1 MVGNFATAYRRPKG
15 RSILALM
22 ADFTGKFQQLA
33 ASGSVT
39 QEGSCRVQ
47 FDSQTFTLTPDSGA
61 PIVCDLGDLDAVIAA
76 DYELRLP
83 LYTGCVIL
91 LRQFGKAYETL
102 SHDLLEA
109 YRQRTL
115 QCLLL
120 EDLKEIARFD
130 GNFELAVAAS
140 APRAGAAEFRL
151 FKSNLA
157 VLPAASQGFQWRLAD
172 VDSVTFNPDTYEVT
186 LRAGQ
191 DVLKAGKLAK
201 RTEEFT
207 AAAKDAISALA
218 AQSAQALHSAFPFLT
233 PDQLQAA
240 AALLRE
246 GHSASVARLTAIS
259 PKFAAGLA
267 ANAVDHDLKPYYDD
281 LLTRTAKDT
290 LFAGFKLI
298 RLESSSE
305 GDASTESESAGS
317 ETEDA
322 SDSSSGSDRGAPGTD
337 AGGPETLYWFYFPIA
352 GKTGLAN
359 LVAWEASSRGGRA
372 TYFFRLVDSAR
383 EAELADPA
391 RSPASLE
398 TALRR
403 LDRVLGML
411 NFRRRPIYLSD
422 DELERDAKFHRYAIA
437 ARRIPELREVRA
449 AFVGRAAHS
458 SLEAWQGQVNAILAK
473 AGVP

>member
-1 MVGNFATAYRRPKG
+1 
-15 RSILALM
+15 M
-22 ADFTGKFQQLA
+22 AEFTGKFQQLT

-39 QEGSCRVQ
+39 QEGACRVQ

-61 PIVCDLGDLDAVIAA
+61 SLVCDLGDLDAVIAA

-83 LYTGCVIL
+83 LYTGSVVL
-91 LRQFGKAYETL
+91 LRQFGKAYENL
-102 SHDLLEA
+102 SHNLLEA
-109 YRQRTL
+109 FRQRTL

-120 EDLKEIARFD
+120 EDLKELARFD
-130 GNFELAVAAS
+130 GTFELAVD
-140 APRAGAAEFRL
+140 APSVATVPRSGAAEFRL

-157 VLPAASQGFQWRLAD
+157 VLPVASQGFQWRLAD
-172 VDSVTFNPDTYEVT
+172 VDSVSFDPDTYQVT

-191 DVLKAGKLAK
+191 DTLKACKLAK

-207 AAAKDAISALA
+207 ASVKDAIGALA
-218 AQSAQALHSAFPFLT
+218 MQSAEALHSAFPFLT
-233 PDQLQAA
+233 PDQLQAT

-246 GHSASVARLTAIS
+246 GHSASVARLTAID
-259 PKFAAGLA
+259 PKFAARLA

-281 LLTRTAKDT
+281 LLSRTAKDM
-290 LFAGFKLI
+290 LLAGFKLI
-298 RLESSSE
+298 RPESSGE
-305 GDASTESESAGS
+305 GESGTGS

-322 SDSSSGSDRGAPGTD
+322 SDSSSGGERGTHD
-337 AGGPETLYWFYFPIA
+337 IDSGGPETLYWFYFPIA

-391 RSPASLE
+391 RSPATVE
-398 TALRR
+398 AALRR

-449 AFVGRAAHS
+449 AFVGRAVHS
-458 SLEAWQGQVNAILAK
+458 SLEAWQGQVKAILAK
-473 AGVP
+473 AESLATD

>member
-1 MVGNFATAYRRPKG
+1 
-15 RSILALM
+15 M
-22 ADFTGKFQQLA
+22 ADFTGKFQYLA
-33 ASGSVT
+33 ASGGVM
-39 QEGSCRVQ
+39 QEGACRVQ
-47 FDSQTFTLTPDSGA
+47 FDSQTFTLSPDCGA

-83 LYTGCVIL
+83 LYTGSVIL

-102 SHDLLEA
+102 CHDLLEA

-130 GNFELAVAAS
+130 GNFDLTVAAS
-140 APRAGAAEFRL
+140 TPRSGAAEFRL

-172 VDSVTFNPDTYEVT
+172 VDSVSFDPSTYEVT
-186 LRAGQ
+186 LRAGL

-246 GHSASVARLTAIS
+246 GHSASVARLTTIN

-281 LLTRTAKDT
+281 LLTRTAKDM

-298 RLESSSE
+298 RAEDSGEGES
-305 GDASTESESAGS
+305 GIASGTD
-317 ETEDA
+317 DA
-322 SDSSSGSDRGAPGTD
+322 SDPSSGSDGGAPDIDSG
-337 AGGPETLYWFYFPIA
+337 APETLYWFYFPIA
-352 GKTGLAN
+352 GKKGPAN

-372 TYFFRLVDSAR
+372 TYFFRLVDAAR

-391 RSPASLE
+391 RSPATLE
-398 TALRR
+398 AALRR

-449 AFVGRAAHS
+449 AFVGRAVHS
-458 SLEAWQGQVNAILAK
+458 SLEAWKEQVKAILAK
-473 AGVP
+473 AETLTADNTDKSTDQH

>member
-1 MVGNFATAYRRPKG
+1 
-15 RSILALM
+15 M
-22 ADFTGKFQQLA
+22 ADFTGKFQHLT
-33 ASGSVT
+33 ASDSVT
-39 QEGSCRVQ
+39 QEGACHMQ
-47 FDSQTFTLTPDSGA
+47 FDSQTFTLTPDAGA

-83 LYTGCVIL
+83 LYTGSVVL
-91 LRQFGKAYETL
+91 LRQFGKSYETL

-109 YRQRTL
+109 FRQRTL

-130 GNFELAVAAS
+130 GNFELAMDATT
-140 APRAGAAEFRL
+140 PRSGAAEFRL

-157 VLPAASQGFQWRLAD
+157 VLPVASQGFQWRLAD
-172 VDSVTFNPDTYEVT
+172 VDSVSFDPDTYQVT

-207 AAAKDAISALA
+207 ASVKDAISALA
-218 AQSAQALHSAFPFLT
+218 TESAHALHSAFPFLT
-233 PDQLQAA
+233 PDQLQAT

-246 GHSASVARLTAIS
+246 GHSAPVARVTAIH
-259 PKFAAGLA
+259 PKFTAGLA
-267 ANAVDHDLKPYYDD
+267 ANAVDHDLKPYYDV
-281 LLTRTAKDT
+281 LLARTAKDT

-298 RLESSSE
+298 RPDAGEGGSE
-305 GDASTESESAGS
+305 AGS
-317 ETEDA
+317 KTEDA
-322 SDSSSGSDRGAPGTD
+322 GANSAAGSDSGAPDTD
-337 AGGPETLYWFYFPIA
+337 SGGEETLYWFYFPIA
-352 GKTGLAN
+352 GKNGPAN

-383 EAELADPA
+383 QSELADPA
-391 RSPASLE
+391 RSAATLE
-398 TALRR
+398 AALRR

-422 DELERDAKFHRYAIA
+422 DELERDSKFHRYAIA

-449 AFVGRAAHS
+449 AFVGRAIHS
-458 SLEAWQGQVNAILAK
+458 SLEAWRGQVKAILAK
-473 AGVP
+473 AGVS

>member
-1 MVGNFATAYRRPKG
+1 
-15 RSILALM
+15 M
-22 ADFTGKFQQLA
+22 ADFTGKFQQLT

-39 QEGSCRVQ
+39 QEGACRVQ
-47 FDSQTFTLTPDSGA
+47 FDSQTFTLAPDSGA

-83 LYTGCVIL
+83 LYTGSVIL

-102 SHDLLEA
+102 CHDLLEA
-109 YRQRTL
+109 FRQRTL

-120 EDLKEIARFD
+120 EDLKELARFD
-130 GNFELAVAAS
+130 GNFELAVAATT
-140 APRAGAAEFRL
+140 PRSGAAEFRL

-157 VLPAASQGFQWRLAD
+157 VLPAAAQGFQWRLAD
-172 VDSVTFNPDTYEVT
+172 VDSVSFDPDTYQVT

-218 AQSAQALHSAFPFLT
+218 TKSAQSLHSAFPFLT
-233 PDQLQAA
+233 PDQLQATA
-240 AALLRE
+240 AFLRE
-246 GHSASVARLTAIS
+246 GHSASVARLTAIN

-281 LLTRTAKDT
+281 LLTRTAKDN

-298 RLESSSE
+298 RAEDSCEGES
-305 GDASTESESAGS
+305 GSAGESGTRS
-317 ETEDA
+317 ETEEA
-322 SDSSSGSDRGAPGTD
+322 GAGASSGSDG
-337 AGGPETLYWFYFPIA
+337 GGPETLYWFYFPIA
-352 GKTGLAN
+352 GKNGPAN
-359 LVAWEASSRGGRA
+359 LVAWEASSQGGRA

-391 RSPASLE
+391 CSPATLE
-398 TALRR
+398 AALRR
-403 LDRVLGML
+403 VDRVLGML

-422 DELERDAKFHRYAIA
+422 DELERDVKFHRYAIA

-449 AFVGRAAHS
+449 AFVGRAVHS
-458 SLEAWQGQVNAILAK
+458 SIEGWQGQVKAILAK
-473 AGVP
+473 AAQS

>member
-1 MVGNFATAYRRPKG
+1 
-15 RSILALM
+15 M
-22 ADFTGKFQQLA
+22 ADFNGKFQQLTS
-33 ASGSVT
+33 SGGVT
-39 QEGSCRVQ
+39 QEGACRVR

-61 PIVCDLGDLDAVIAA
+61 PLVCDLGDLDAVIAA

-83 LYTGCVIL
+83 LYTGSDVL

-102 SHDLLEA
+102 CHDLLEA
-109 YRQRTL
+109 FRQRTL

-120 EDLKEIARFD
+120 EDLKELARFD
-130 GNFELAVAAS
+130 GNFELSVAAPGV
-140 APRAGAAEFRL
+140 AAVPRPGAAEFRL

-157 VLPAASQGFQWRLAD
+157 VLPVTSQGFQWRLAD
-172 VDSVTFNPDTYEVT
+172 VESVTFDPDRYEIT

-207 AAAKDAISALA
+207 ASVTDAIGALA
-218 AQSAQALHSAFPFLT
+218 TQSAQALHAAFPFLA

-281 LLTRTAKDT
+281 LLARTAKDT

-298 RLESSSE
+298 RPESS
-305 GDASTESESAGS
+305 GESESVTGS

-322 SDSSSGSDRGAPGTD
+322 AADASSGGAPDAD

-352 GKTGLAN
+352 GKNGPAN

-372 TYFFRLVDSAR
+372 TYFFRLVDPVR

-391 RSPASLE
+391 RSAATLE
-398 TALRR
+398 AALRR

-449 AFVGRAAHS
+449 AFVGRAVHS
-458 SLEAWQGQVNAILAK
+458 SLEAWRGQVKAILAK
-473 AGVP
+473 ACVS

>member
-1 MVGNFATAYRRPKG
+1 
-15 RSILALM
+15 M
-22 ADFTGKFQQLA
+22 ADFTGKFQHLT

-39 QEGSCRVQ
+39 QEGACHVQ
-47 FDSQTFTLTPDSGA
+47 FDSQTFTLAPDSGA
-61 PIVCDLGDLDAVIAA
+61 PIVCDLGDLDAVVAA

-83 LYTGCVIL
+83 LYTGNVVL

-102 SHDLLEA
+102 CHDLLEA
-109 YRQRTL
+109 FRQRTL

-120 EDLKEIARFD
+120 EDLKELARFD
-130 GNFELAVAAS
+130 GNLELAADATT
-140 APRAGAAEFRL
+140 PRSGAAEFRL

-157 VLPAASQGFQWRLAD
+157 VLPVASQGFQWRLAD
-172 VDSVTFNPDTYEVT
+172 VDLVSFDPDTYRVT

-201 RTEEFT
+201 RTEEF
-207 AAAKDAISALA
+207 AASAKDAIGALA
-218 AQSAQALHSAFPFLT
+218 TQSAQALHSAFPFLA
-233 PDQLQAA
+233 PEQLQAA

-246 GHSASVARLTAIS
+246 GHSAPVARLTAIH

-267 ANAVDHDLKPYYDD
+267 ANAVDRDLKPYYDD
-281 LLTRTAKDT
+281 LLARTVQDM

-298 RLESSSE
+298 RPENSGEGES
-305 GDASTESESAGS
+305 GTES

-322 SDSSSGSDRGAPGTD
+322 GDERGAPGID
-337 AGGPETLYWFYFPIA
+337 SGGQETLYWFYFPIA
-352 GKTGLAN
+352 GKNGPAN

-372 TYFFRLVDSAR
+372 TYFFRLVDPAR

-391 RSPASLE
+391 RSPATVE
-398 TALRR
+398 AALRR

-422 DELERDAKFHRYAIA
+422 DELELKFHRYAIA

-449 AFVGRAAHS
+449 AFVGRAVHS
-458 SLEAWQGQVNAILAK
+458 SLEAWQGQVKAILAK
-473 AGVP
+473 AGV

>member
-1 MVGNFATAYRRPKG
+1 
-15 RSILALM
+15 M
-22 ADFTGKFQQLA
+22 ADFTGKFQYLT
-33 ASGSVT
+33 ASGSVAR
-39 QEGSCRVQ
+39 EGTCQVQ
-47 FDSQTFTLTPDSGA
+47 FASQTFTLTPDSGA

-83 LYTGCVIL
+83 LYTGSIIL

-109 YRQRTL
+109 FRQRTL

-120 EDLKEIARFD
+120 EDLKELARFD
-130 GNFELAVAAS
+130 GNFELAADATTARS
-140 APRAGAAEFRL
+140 GAAEFRL

-157 VLPAASQGFQWRLAD
+157 VLPVVSQGFQWRLAD
-172 VDSVTFNPDTYEVT
+172 VDSVAFDPDTYEVT

-191 DVLKAGKLAK
+191 DVLKTGKLAR
-201 RTEEFT
+201 RTEEF
-207 AAAKDAISALA
+207 AASAKDAIRALA
-218 AQSAQALHSAFPFLT
+218 AESAQALHSAFPFLT

-246 GHSASVARLTAIS
+246 GHSASVARLTAIN
-259 PKFAAGLA
+259 PKLAAGLA

-281 LLTRTAKDT
+281 LLARTAKDT

-298 RLESSSE
+298 RPEDSGEGESGSE
-305 GDASTESESAGS
+305 GESGTTSG
-317 ETEDA
+317 TEDA
-322 SDSSSGSDRGAPGTD
+322 GTDSASSSDGDGPETD
-337 AGGPETLYWFYFPIA
+337 SGGPETLYWFYFPIA
-352 GKTGLAN
+352 GKKGPAN
-359 LVAWEASSRGGRA
+359 LVAWEASSQGGRA

-391 RSPASLE
+391 RSPATLQA
-398 TALRR
+398 ALRR

-449 AFVGRAAHS
+449 AFVGRAVHS
-458 SLEAWQGQVNAILAK
+458 SLEAWQGQVKAILAK
-473 AGVP
+473 AGVS

>member
-1 MVGNFATAYRRPKG
+1 
-15 RSILALM
+15 M
-22 ADFTGKFQQLA
+22 ADFTGKFQHLNA
-33 ASGSVT
+33 NGSVT
-39 QEGSCRVQ
+39 QEGACHVQ

-83 LYTGCVIL
+83 LYTGSVIL

-102 SHDLLEA
+102 CHDLLEA
-109 YRQRTL
+109 FRQRTL

-120 EDLKEIARFD
+120 EDLTEVARFD
-130 GNFELAVAAS
+130 GKFELAVTGTTTRS
-140 APRAGAAEFRL
+140 GAAEFRL

-157 VLPAASQGFQWRLAD
+157 VLPVASQGFQWRLAD
-172 VDSVTFNPDTYEVT
+172 VDSVTFDPDTYEIT

-207 AAAKDAISALA
+207 ASVKDAIGALA
-218 AQSAQALHSAFPFLT
+218 TQSAQAMHLAFSFLT
-233 PDQLQAA
+233 PDQLQAT

-259 PKFAAGLA
+259 SKFAAGLA

-281 LLTRTAKDT
+281 LQARTAKDT

-298 RLESSSE
+298 RPESSE
-305 GDASTESESAGS
+305 GELGAGS
-317 ETEDA
+317 EMEDA
-322 SDSSSGSDRGAPGTD
+322 GDSSFGSDSDAPD
-337 AGGPETLYWFYFPIA
+337 ADSGGPETLYWFYFPIA
-352 GKTGLAN
+352 GKTGPAN

-391 RSPASLE
+391 RSPATLE
-398 TALRR
+398 AALRR

-458 SLEAWQGQVNAILAK
+458 SLEAWQGQVKAILAK
-473 AGVP
+473 AGVS

>member
-1 MVGNFATAYRRPKG
+1 
-15 RSILALM
+15 M
-22 ADFTGKFQQLA
+22 ADFTGKFQQLT
-33 ASGSVT
+33 ASGSVA
-39 QEGSCRVQ
+39 QEGACRVQ
-47 FDSQTFTLTPDSGA
+47 FDSQTFTLSPDSAA
-61 PIVCDLGDLDAVIAA
+61 PVVCDLGDLDAVIAA
-76 DYELRLP
+76 DYEFRLP
-83 LYTGCVIL
+83 LYTGSVIL

-102 SHDLLEA
+102 CHDLLEA
-109 YRQRTL
+109 FRQRTL

-120 EDLKEIARFD
+120 EDLKEVARFD
-130 GNFELAVAAS
+130 GNFELAGAATT
-140 APRAGAAEFRL
+140 PRAGAAEFRL

-157 VLPAASQGFQWRLAD
+157 VLPVASQGFQWRLAD
-172 VDSVTFNPDTYEVT
+172 VDSVTFNPDTYEIT
-186 LRAGQ
+186 LRAVQ

-201 RTEEFT
+201 RTEEF
-207 AAAKDAISALA
+207 AASAKDAISALA
-218 AQSAQALHSAFPFLT
+218 TESAQTLHSAFPFLT
-233 PDQLQAA
+233 PDQLQAT

-246 GHSASVARLTAIS
+246 GHSASVARLGAIS

-298 RLESSSE
+298 RPEDSGEGES
-305 GDASTESESAGS
+305 GT
-317 ETEDA
+317 ETEHAGADA
-322 SDSSSGSDRGAPGTD
+322 SSGSDRGAPAAD
-337 AGGPETLYWFYFPIA
+337 AGAPETLYWFYFPIA
-352 GKTGLAN
+352 GKKGPAN
-359 LVAWEASSRGGRA
+359 LAAWEASSRGGRA

-391 RSPASLE
+391 RSPATLE
-398 TALRR
+398 AALRR

-449 AFVGRAAHS
+449 AFVGRAVHS
-458 SLEAWQGQVNAILAK
+458 SLEAWQGQVKAILAK
-473 AGVP
+473 AGVG

>member
-1 MVGNFATAYRRPKG
+1 
-15 RSILALM
+15 M
-22 ADFTGKFQQLA
+22 ADFTGKFQQLT

-39 QEGSCRVQ
+39 QEGACRVQ
-47 FDSQTFTLTPDSGA
+47 FDSQTFTLTPDAGA

-83 LYTGCVIL
+83 LYTGNVVL

-102 SHDLLEA
+102 CHDLLEVF
-109 YRQRTL
+109 RQRTL

-130 GNFELAVAAS
+130 GNFELAIAATT
-140 APRAGAAEFRL
+140 PRSGAAEFRL

-157 VLPAASQGFQWRLAD
+157 VLPVASQGFQWRLAD
-172 VDSVTFNPDTYEVT
+172 VDSVSFDPETYQVT

-201 RTEEFT
+201 RTEEFSSSV
-207 AAAKDAISALA
+207 KDAMSALA
-218 AQSAQALHSAFPFLT
+218 AQSAQALHSAFPFLA
-233 PDQLQAA
+233 PDQLQAT

-246 GHSASVARLTAIS
+246 GHSASVARLTAIH
-259 PKFAAGLA
+259 PKFATGLA

-281 LLTRTAKDT
+281 LLARTAKDM

-298 RLESSSE
+298 RPDSDE
-305 GDASTESESAGS
+305 G

-322 SDSSSGSDRGAPGTD
+322 SADSSAGSDSGAPD
-337 AGGPETLYWFYFPIA
+337 MDSGGPETLYWFYFPIA
-352 GKTGLAN
+352 GKNGPAN
-359 LVAWEASSRGGRA
+359 LVAWEASSKGGRA
-372 TYFFRLVDSAR
+372 TYFFRLVDSAH

-391 RSPASLE
+391 RSPATLE
-398 TALRR
+398 AALRR

-422 DELERDAKFHRYAIA
+422 DELERDPKFHRYAIA

-449 AFVGRAAHS
+449 AFVGRAVHS
-458 SLEAWQGQVNAILAK
+458 SLEAWQGQVKAIVAK
-473 AGVP
+473 AGVA

>member
-1 MVGNFATAYRRPKG
+1 
-15 RSILALM
+15 M
-22 ADFTGKFQQLA
+22 ADFAGKFQQLTT
-33 ASGSVT
+33 SGSVT
-39 QEGSCRVQ
+39 QEGACRVQ
-47 FDSQTFTLTPDSGA
+47 FDSQTFTLAPDSGA

-83 LYTGCVIL
+83 LYTGSVIL

-102 SHDLLEA
+102 CHDLLEA
-109 YRQRTL
+109 HRQRTL

-120 EDLKEIARFD
+120 EDLKEVARFD
-130 GNFELAVAAS
+130 GNFELAIAA
-140 APRAGAAEFRL
+140 ATPRSGAAEFRL

-157 VLPAASQGFQWRLAD
+157 VLPVASQGFQWRLAD
-172 VDSVTFNPDTYEVT
+172 VDSVSFDPATYEVT

-201 RTEEFT
+201 RTEEF
-207 AAAKDAISALA
+207 AASAKDAISALA
-218 AQSAQALHSAFPFLT
+218 AKSAQALHSAFPFLT
-233 PDQLQAA
+233 PDQLQAT

-246 GHSASVARLTAIS
+246 GHSASVARLTAIN
-259 PKFAAGLA
+259 PRFAAGLA

-281 LLTRTAKDT
+281 LLARTTKDT

-298 RLESSSE
+298 RLEDSGE
-305 GDASTESESAGS
+305 GESGTGS
-317 ETEDA
+317 EMEDA
-322 SDSSSGSDRGAPGTD
+322 SADASSGSDGS
-337 AGGPETLYWFYFPIA
+337 GPQTLYWFYFPIA
-352 GKTGLAN
+352 GKTGPAN
-359 LVAWEASSRGGRA
+359 LVAWEASSQSGRA

-391 RSPASLE
+391 RSLATLE
-398 TALRR
+398 AALRR

-449 AFVGRAAHS
+449 AFVGRAVHS
-458 SLEAWQGQVNAILAK
+458 SLEAWQEQVKAILAK
-473 AGVP
+473 AGVS

>member
-1 MVGNFATAYRRPKG
+1 LIG
-15 RSILALM
+15 SILALM
-22 ADFTGKFQQLA
+22 ADFTGKFQQLT
-33 ASGSVT
+33 SNGSVT
-39 QEGSCRVQ
+39 QEGACHVQ
-47 FDSQTFTLTPDSGA
+47 FNAKTFTLTPDAGS

-76 DYELRLP
+76 DYEIRLR
-83 LYTGCVIL
+83 LYTGSVVL

-130 GNFELAVAAS
+130 GNFELAVAATT
-140 APRAGAAEFRL
+140 PRSGVAEFRL

-157 VLPAASQGFQWRLAD
+157 VLPVASQGFQWRLAD
-172 VDSVTFNPDTYEVT
+172 VDSVTFDPDTYQVT

-191 DVLKAGKLAK
+191 DVLKTGKLAK
-201 RTEEFT
+201 RTEEF
-207 AAAKDAISALA
+207 AASVKDAISALA

-233 PDQLQAA
+233 PDQLQTT

-246 GHSASVARLTAIS
+246 GHSASVARLTAIN

-267 ANAVDHDLKPYYDD
+267 ANAVDPDLKTYYDD
-281 LLTRTAKDT
+281 LLARTAKDT

-298 RLESSSE
+298 RQEDSGE
-305 GDASTESESAGS
+305 S

-322 SDSSSGSDRGAPGTD
+322 GADSSSDSERGVPGID
-337 AGGPETLYWFYFPIA
+337 SGGEETLYWFYFPIA
-352 GKTGLAN
+352 GKNGPAN
-359 LVAWEASSRGGRA
+359 LVAWEASSKGGRA
-372 TYFFRLVDSAR
+372 TYFFRLVDSAC
-383 EAELADPA
+383 EAALTDAA
-391 RSPASLE
+391 RSPATLE
-398 TALRR
+398 AALRR

-422 DELERDAKFHRYAIA
+422 DELERDPKFHRYAIA

-449 AFVGRAAHS
+449 AFVGRAVHS
-458 SLEAWQGQVNAILAK
+458 SLEAWQGQVKAILAK
-473 AGVP
+473 AGV

>member
-1 MVGNFATAYRRPKG
+1 
-15 RSILALM
+15 M
-22 ADFTGKFQQLA
+22 ADFTGKFQHLT
-33 ASGSVT
+33 ASGSVA
-39 QEGSCRVQ
+39 QEGACRVQ
-47 FDSQTFTLTPDSGA
+47 FDSQTFTLAPDSGA

-83 LYTGCVIL
+83 LYTGSVIL

-102 SHDLLEA
+102 CHDLLEA
-109 YRQRTL
+109 FRQRTL

-130 GNFELAVAAS
+130 GNFELAVAATT
-140 APRAGAAEFRL
+140 PRTGAAEFRL

-157 VLPAASQGFQWRLAD
+157 VLPVASQGFQWRLAD
-172 VDSVTFNPDTYEVT
+172 VDSVAFDPATYEVT

-207 AAAKDAISALA
+207 ASVKDAIGALA
-218 AQSAQALHSAFPFLT
+218 TESAQALHSAFPFLS
-233 PDQLQAA
+233 PDQLQAI

-246 GHSASVARLTAIS
+246 GHSASVARLTAIHA
-259 PKFAAGLA
+259 KFAAGLA
-267 ANAVDHDLKPYYDD
+267 ANAVDPDLKPYYDD

-290 LFAGFKLI
+290 LFTGFKLI
-298 RLESSSE
+298 RPEDAGAGESGSE
-305 GDASTESESAGS
+305 GESGAGS

-322 SDSSSGSDRGAPGTD
+322 GADSSSGSDHGAPD
-337 AGGPETLYWFYFPIA
+337 ADTGGPQTLYWFYFPIA
-352 GKTGLAN
+352 GKKGPAN

-383 EAELADPA
+383 EAELADPT
-391 RSPASLE
+391 RSPAALE
-398 TALRR
+398 AALRR

-449 AFVGRAAHS
+449 AFVGRAIHS
-458 SLEAWQGQVNAILAK
+458 SLEAWQGQVKAILAK
-473 AGVP
+473 AGVS

>member
-1 MVGNFATAYRRPKG
+1 
-15 RSILALM
+15 M
-22 ADFTGKFQQLA
+22 ADFTGKFQHLTA
-33 ASGSVT
+33 NGSVT
-39 QEGSCRVQ
+39 QEGACHVH
-47 FDSQTFTLTPDSGA
+47 FDSQTFTLAPDSGA

-76 DYELRLP
+76 DYEIRLP
-83 LYTGCVIL
+83 LYTGSVVL

-109 YRQRTL
+109 FRQRTL

-130 GNFELAVAAS
+130 GNFELAIADTT
-140 APRAGAAEFRL
+140 PRSGAAEFRL

-157 VLPAASQGFQWRLAD
+157 VLPVASQGFQWRLAD
-172 VDSVTFNPDTYEVT
+172 VDSVSFDPDTYQVT

-191 DVLKAGKLAK
+191 DVLKASKLAK
-201 RTEEFT
+201 RTEEF
-207 AAAKDAISALA
+207 AASVKDASSALA
-218 AQSAQALHSAFPFLT
+218 TQSAQALHSAFPFLT

-246 GHSASVARLTAIS
+246 GHSAAVARLTAIH

-281 LLTRTAKDT
+281 LLARTAKDT

-298 RLESSSE
+298 RPEDSGGGESGS
-305 GDASTESESAGS
+305 GS

-322 SDSSSGSDRGAPGTD
+322 GGDRSAPDSDS
-337 AGGPETLYWFYFPIA
+337 GGEETLYWFYFPIA
-352 GKTGLAN
+352 GKNGPAN
-359 LVAWEASSRGGRA
+359 LVAWEASSQGGRA
-372 TYFFRLVDSAR
+372 TYFFRFVDSAR

-391 RSPASLE
+391 HSPATLE
-398 TALRR
+398 GALRR

-449 AFVGRAAHS
+449 AFAGRAVHS
-458 SLEAWQGQVNAILAK
+458 SLEAWQEQVKAILAK
-473 AGVP
+473 AGVA

>member
-1 MVGNFATAYRRPKG
+1 
-15 RSILALM
+15 M
-22 ADFTGKFQQLA
+22 ADFTGKFQHLTT
-33 ASGSVT
+33 SGSVT
-39 QEGSCRVQ
+39 QEGACHVQ

-61 PIVCDLGDLDAVIAA
+61 PIVCDLGDLDAAVAA

-83 LYTGCVIL
+83 LYTGNVVL

-102 SHDLLEA
+102 CHDLMEA
-109 YRQRTL
+109 FRQRTL

-120 EDLKEIARFD
+120 EDLKELARFD
-130 GNFELAVAAS
+130 GNFELAADAAT
-140 APRAGAAEFRL
+140 PRSGAAEFRL

-157 VLPAASQGFQWRLAD
+157 VLPVASQGFQWRLAD
-172 VDSVTFNPDTYEVT
+172 VDSVNFDPDTYRVT

-201 RTEEFT
+201 RTEEF
-207 AAAKDAISALA
+207 AASAKDAISALA
-218 AQSAQALHSAFPFLT
+218 TQSAQALHSAFPFLA

-246 GHSASVARLTAIS
+246 GHSAPVARLTAIH
-259 PKFAAGLA
+259 PKFAAGLS
-267 ANAVDHDLKPYYDD
+267 ANAVDRDLKPYYDD
-281 LLTRTAKDT
+281 LLARTAKDA

-298 RLESSSE
+298 RPENSGE
-305 GDASTESESAGS
+305 GESAHES

-322 SDSSSGSDRGAPGTD
+322 GDERGAPD
-337 AGGPETLYWFYFPIA
+337 IDSGGQETLYWFYFPIA
-352 GKTGLAN
+352 GKNGPAN

-383 EAELADPA
+383 EADLADPA
-391 RSPASLE
+391 RSPATVE
-398 TALRR
+398 AALRR

-422 DELERDAKFHRYAIA
+422 DELERDPKFHRYAIA
-437 ARRIPELREVRA
+437 ARRILELREVRA
-449 AFVGRAAHS
+449 AFVGRAVHS
-458 SLEAWQGQVNAILAK
+458 SLEAWQGQVKAILAK
-473 AGVP
+473 AGVA